1 MTYLFTLLYFAALLH
16 YDSCSSEICT
26 TVCGMQGTP
35 SAGAYDPDAIASFVK
50 QLTDFD
56 RRMNTV
62 VVDAKILHGISQGQ
76 LIAAGEGP
84 LLILTHHIMYAR
96 MPHGLV
102 PVFR

>member
-1 MTYLFTLLYFAALLH
+1 
-16 YDSCSSEICT
+16 
-26 TVCGMQGTP
+26 MQGTP

-50 QLTDFD
+50 KLTDFD

-62 VVDAKILHGISQGQ
+62 VVDSKILQGISQGQ
-76 LIAAGEGP
+76 LVAAGEGP
-84 LLILTHHIMYAR
+84 FLILMHWSHHIMYAV